1 MLCGFAAAKRNDMS
15 PTSYFSSV
23 AFGTER
29 STCSPSAIEGTST
42 VVVPTFFS
50 RTVALKS
57 LPISSFAGVVS
68 TIVSSRSFV
77 GSDFASSLLV
87 IMERGLS
94 QVSGTAMCSEG
105 TRQPEVRS
113 REATS
118 CARLGTAA
126 TPKTNTISAA
136 AMLINLL
143 GISRKFTTFPL
154 RRAVDGVSRSL
165 RSAEEMRV
173 SNWFDA
179 DSDEGPIVFA
189 GDTDEPQR
197 DYKSRNRNQPKPH
210 FNSQRFQDFCYQYHA
225 PMLPTNAG

>member
-1 MLCGFAAAKRNDMS
+1 MLCGFAVVKRNDMS

-68 TIVSSRSFV
+68 TIVSSRSLFFA
-77 GSDFASSLLV
+77 GSAFAWSLLV
-87 IMERGLS
+87 IKERGLS

-113 REATS
+113 REATT

-126 TPKTNTISAA
+126 TPKTTTIPAA

-154 RRAVDGVSRSL
+154 RRAVDGVSRSV

-179 DSDEGPIVFA
+179 DFDEGPIAFA
-189 GDTDEPQR
+189 GDTDESQER

-210 FNSQRFQDFCYQYHA
+210 FNSQRFQDF
-225 PMLPTNAG
+225 

>member
-1 MLCGFAAAKRNDMS
+1 MLCGFAVVKRNDMS

-23 AFGTER
+23 AFTADR

-68 TIVSSRSFV
+68 TIVSSRSLFFV
-77 GSDFASSLLV
+77 GSAFARSLLV

-126 TPKTNTISAA
+126 TPKTNTIPAA

-154 RRAVDGVSRSL
+154 RRAVDGVSRPV

-179 DSDEGPIVFA
+179 DFDEGPIVFA
-189 GDTDEPQR
+189 GDTDESQKR
-197 DYKSRNRNQPKPH
+197 DYKSRNRNQAKPH
-210 FNSQRFQDFCYQYHA
+210 SILSASKIFCYPRRA
-225 PMLPTNAG
+225 AS